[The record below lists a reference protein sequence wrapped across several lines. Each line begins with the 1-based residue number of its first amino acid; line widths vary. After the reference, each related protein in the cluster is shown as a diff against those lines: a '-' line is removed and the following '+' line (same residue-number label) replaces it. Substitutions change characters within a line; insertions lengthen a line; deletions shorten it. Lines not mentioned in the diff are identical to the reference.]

1 MKGAAHAGLV
11 IITLTHHLT
20 HDIQRPIRHGR
31 DVPDPSA
38 CGRG

>member
-20 HDIQRPIRHGR
+20 HDIQQLSESPR
-31 DVPDPSA
+31 V
-38 CGRG
+38 C